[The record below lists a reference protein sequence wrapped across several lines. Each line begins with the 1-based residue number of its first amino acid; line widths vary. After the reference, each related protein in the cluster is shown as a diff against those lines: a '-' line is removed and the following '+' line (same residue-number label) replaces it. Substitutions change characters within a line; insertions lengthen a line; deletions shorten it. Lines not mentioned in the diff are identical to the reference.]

1 MRTGIACA
9 VFLSAV
15 AALAQAPTPM
25 LPRSPNQGGAARPS
39 DANYGPPRVAE
50 LNAIVI
56 SDQYQRA
63 HVITEGEVSPF
74 QNSPYWILHE
84 TGATVLLIPG
94 RDFDPREFDQVVGRR
109 RTEVRGIVRRIR
121 TKEYA
126 RGIDLDLIEDPILE
140 GGAPNISITVFE
152 IRDRTGG
159 DAPGWSNEVF
169 ARRILEDPS
178 AFSGKTTRIVGEF
191 RGRNLFGDLPAN
203 SARSPA
209 DWVLKEGDVP
219 LWVTGKAPKGDGWKL
234 DPAYRGDSK
243 FRLEVVGR
251 IEVVNGILYLKASK
265 VLMAKPVGGNAPPAI
280 TK

>member
-1 MRTGIACA
+1 
-9 VFLSAV
+9 
-15 AALAQAPTPM
+15 M

-74 QNSPYWILHE
+74 QNSPYWTLHE

-94 RDFDPREFDQVVGRR
+94 RDFDPRELDQVVGRR

-121 TKEYA
+121 TKEYV
-126 RGIDLDLIEDPILE
+126 RGIDLDLIEDPILPPLPDPRSRVLE
-140 GGAPNISITVFE
+140 AGAPNISITVFE

-159 DAPGWSNEVF
+159 DAPTGSNEVF
-169 ARRILEDPS
+169 ARRILDDPS

-191 RGRNLFGDLPAN
+191 RGRNLFGDLPVN

-209 DWVLKEGDVP
+209 DWVLKEGDVA

-234 DPAYRGDSK
+234 DPGYRGDSK

-251 IEVVNGILYLKASK
+251 IEVANGILYLKASK
-265 VLMAKPVGGNAPPAI
+265 VLMAKPVGGNAPPI